1 MLNAYRQ
8 TGDSESQH
16 VGLRFRVE
24 PGMTLAVMLNL
35 MAFGGFAQHLN
46 MQCLDSGSGPE

>member
-1 MLNAYRQ
+1 MLNAYQQ

-16 VGLRFRVE
+16 VGPRFRVE

-46 MQCLDSGSGPE
+46 MQCPDSGSGPE